1 MPFEPPRCA
10 EARKRERLENAGSKA
25 RNLGSRSDAQRLLHE
40 LEVRQ
45 IALEMQNAELQ
56 KARDKAEAALAKY
69 TDLYDL
75 APVGYFSLDP
85 QGRILEANLTG
96 AALLGVEPSE
106 LISLRLQHFLA
117 PTSRPIFVAFLARV
131 FGSTGEQ
138 ISRGGTSEAGR
149 RRYWGWLPR
158 CARRLAQQSA
168 KMVPGGGLRYF
179 RVQPGEGGSAPYEG
193 SVGRE
198 PVVATRISSCA
209 RKWRKPSGETKNVSI
224 RWPRPLGSSSGKSM
238 PTAST
243 RMRAGL

>member
-1 MPFEPPRCA
+1 MGLGRSGSGGRIAANPRTLMSCAMRKKSKISADALEPPRCA

-96 AALLGVEPSE
+96 EC
-106 LISLRLQHFLA
+106 
-117 PTSRPIFVAFLARV
+117 LAR
-131 FGSTGEQ
+131 
-138 ISRGGTSEAGR
+138 
-149 RRYWGWLPR
+149 
-158 CARRLAQQSA
+158 C
-168 KMVPGGGLRYF
+168 
-179 RVQPGEGGSAPYEG
+179 
-193 SVGRE
+193 
-198 PVVATRISSCA
+198 
-209 RKWRKPSGETKNVSI
+209 
-224 RWPRPLGSSSGKSM
+224 
-238 PTAST
+238 
-243 RMRAGL
+243 